1 MKGSV
6 LDTIRSLVKFNFG
19 VGTRDVGEESV
30 GEMLEAGISLFRR
43 SDGSS
48 ASQMLLGEIS
58 RPLGEGLGVKTESHP
73 HNIFNTPTSDMS
85 VESDTSP
92 LLRLRFLEGGGKE
105 IIGEMVARGSSLC
118 MSLQH
123 EFSIASHLRS
133 R

>member
-1 MKGSV
+1 M
-6 LDTIRSLVKFNFG
+6 
-19 VGTRDVGEESV
+19 
-30 GEMLEAGISLFRR
+30 
-43 SDGSS
+43 
-48 ASQMLLGEIS
+48 
-58 RPLGEGLGVKTESHP
+58 KTESHP

-92 LLRLRFLEGGGKE
+92 LLQLRFLEGGGKE